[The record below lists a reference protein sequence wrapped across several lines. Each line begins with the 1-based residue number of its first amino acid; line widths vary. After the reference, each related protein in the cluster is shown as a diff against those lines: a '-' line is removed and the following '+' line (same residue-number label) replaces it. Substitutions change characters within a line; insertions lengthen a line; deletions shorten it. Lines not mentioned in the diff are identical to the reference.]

1 MSQAAESLG
10 TYIPMDRRQAL
21 ARGTSL
27 PDRTQGAALFADIS
41 GFTPLTEALAREFGP
56 KRGAEELTRI
66 LNEIFDALITELRH
80 YGGSVI
86 GFAGDAIT
94 CWLDQDTGLRAT
106 TSALAMQRAMERFA
120 CMTIPSAL
128 VECQVS
134 LAMKAAVA
142 VGAARRFVVGDP
154 DIYVID
160 ALAGAT
166 LDRLAR
172 AEHLAGKGE
181 VVLTPAT
188 VTSLGDQ
195 VKFAAWHYDDQT
207 GERFGVVDGLTSD
220 VSGAPWQPV
229 SPDVGKGEQLRPW
242 LLPPVYERLRTGR
255 GEFLTELRPAVTP
268 LFLRFGGIDYD
279 EDEAAGD
286 KLDAFI
292 RWVQTI
298 LVGYEGYLL
307 HLSMGDK
314 GSYLSAGF
322 GAPFAHE
329 DDAVRA
335 VSAAL
340 ELQALPPELYFIERP
355 QIGISQGRT
364 LAGAYG
370 GTTRRTYGVLGDV
383 VNLSARLMQA
393 AAPGQILVSQAV
405 QRASGDAFV
414 WQDLPAIRVKGKTE
428 PVTVFSPVRARRRR
442 TISLSEREYALPMVG
457 REAELALIE
466 EKLAL
471 VLEGRGQIVGI
482 TGEAG
487 VGKSR
492 LVAEVIRAASDRQL
506 TGYAS
511 ECESYGTNTS
521 YMVWWPIWRAL
532 LNVDPAWEVAQQIDA
547 LERELEQIDPALVP
561 RLPLLGA
568 ALNSTIPDNDLT
580 RTFDAKL
587 RKTSLEALLV
597 DCLRARARTTPLF
610 FVLED
615 SHWLDPLSHDLAE
628 VIGRAVA
635 DLPVLLVMVYRPPE
649 LERLQAPRVS
659 QLAHFTEIRLTDFT
673 PEEAERLITLKLEQ
687 FSGPQADVPQ
697 MLVERITTRAE
708 GNPFYIEELLNYLR
722 DQGISPQD
730 SGALEQLEL
739 PTSLHSLILSRLDQ
753 RTESQKITLRVASV
767 VGRLFQAAW
776 LWGMYPDLGT
786 SERVRADLETLCRLD
801 LTQADTPEPELAYIF
816 RHIVTQEVAYES
828 LPYATRAILHEQ
840 LAQFIERA
848 YRESVDQFVDLLA
861 YHYEHSENE
870 DKKREYLLKAGEA
883 AQADYA
889 NEAAI
894 SYYQRVLPLLS
905 PEEQAPVML
914 NLGEVLQLVGQWRE
928 AEELYQQALA
938 VADQL
943 GDRPSQAWCQT
954 AIGELRGWKQGQ
966 YAEAAEWLAR
976 ARATFEELGDHRGVG
991 QVLKLEGTLA
1001 VMQGN
1006 LEEAR
1011 DLYEKGLTTLE
1022 KVDDKENIANTLN
1035 NLAIVAR
1042 YRGDYEAAQALN
1054 EEALRIR
1061 SELENK
1067 WAIANSLNNLGN
1079 VFLDQGDYPTA
1090 RARLEEAVGLQRE
1103 IGDRYSIAIAL
1114 HSLANVTRDQDDY
1127 AASRAQYEESLTI
1140 LWELGERFYLAQAL
1154 EDMGGLAAL
1163 QGQHERALRLVGAGA
1178 TLRET
1183 TSAPLSPT
1191 YQDKLDK
1198 MLAPARQVLGEMAA
1212 EKAMAEG
1219 RAVPLEQA
1227 IDYAL
1232 QDGELE

>member
-1 MSQAAESLG
+1 MSRVAESLG

-21 ARGTSL
+21 AQGTSL
-27 PDRTQGAALFADIS
+27 PGHVQGAALFADVS
-41 GFTPLTEALAREFGP
+41 GFTALTEVLANELGP
-56 KRGAEELTRI
+56 QRGAETLTRH
-66 LNEIFDALITELRH
+66 LNRLFDALIEELHR
-80 YGGSVI
+80 YGGSVM

-94 CWLDQDTGLRAT
+94 CWLNGDFGLRAT
-106 TSALAMQRAMERFA
+106 ACALAMQRRMGDFASVTTPSGKAM
-120 CMTIPSAL
+120 P
-128 VECQVS
+128 

-142 VGAARRFVVGDP
+142 TGAARRFMVGEP
-154 DIYVID
+154 DIHIVD
-160 ALAGAT
+160 VLAGTT
-166 LDRLAR
+166 LDRLAD
-172 AEHLAGKGE
+172 AEHQASRGE
-181 VVLTPAT
+181 VILDHAT
-188 VTSLGDQ
+188 VSSLGEQ
-195 VKFAAWHYDDQT
+195 VQLVDWRTNDAT
-207 GERFGVVDGLTSD
+207 GERFATVKGLTTE
-220 VSGAPWQPV
+220 VSPSPWPPGAPET
-229 SPDVGKGEQLRPW
+229 GEGETLRPW

-255 GEFLTELRPAVTP
+255 GEFLAELRPAVTP

-279 EDEAAGD
+279 GDEAAGD

-292 RWVQTI
+292 RWVQTVV
-298 LVGYEGYLL
+298 VGYEGYML

-322 GAPFAHE
+322 GAPITHE

-340 ELQALPPELYFIERP
+340 ELQALPTELDFIERP

-370 GTTRRTYGVLGDV
+370 GTARRTYGVLGDV
-383 VNLSARLMQA
+383 VNLAARLMQA
-393 AAPGQILVSQAV
+393 AAPGQILVSQTV
-405 QRASGDAFV
+405 QHVSRDAFV

-442 TISLSEREYALPMVG
+442 AISLAEREYGLPMVG

-521 YMVWWPIWRAL
+521 YMVWWPIWRAFF
-532 LNVDPAWEVAQQIDA
+532 NVDPAWEVAEQISV
-547 LERELEQIDPALVP
+547 LESELEQIDPALVP

-568 ALNSTIPDNDLT
+568 ALNLTIPDNDLT

-597 DCLRARARTTPLF
+597 DCLRARARTTPMF

-635 DLPVLLVMVYRPPE
+635 DLPVLLVLAYRPPE

-659 QLAHFTEIRLTDFT
+659 QLAHFTGIRLVDFT
-673 PEEAERLITLKLEQ
+673 PEEAERLIALKLEQ
-687 FSGPQADVPQ
+687 FSGPQAEVPQ
-697 MLVERITTRAE
+697 TLVERITSRAE
-708 GNPFYIEELLNYLR
+708 GNPFYIEQLLNYLR

-730 SGALEQLEL
+730 SRALERLDL

-767 VGRLFQAAW
+767 VGRLFRAAW

-786 SERVRADLETLCRLD
+786 SERIRADLEALCRLD

-840 LAQFIERA
+840 LAQFVERA
-848 YRESVDQFVDLLA
+848 YSESVEQFVDLLA
-861 YHYEHSENE
+861 YHYEHTDNE

-894 SYYQRVLPLLS
+894 SYYQRVLPMLP
-905 PEEQAPVML
+905 PEEQVPVML
-914 NLGEVLQLVGQWRE
+914 RLGEVLQLVGRWDE
-928 AEELYQQALA
+928 ASDIYQQGLALAQRLDDPQALA
-938 VADQL
+938 RCQAARGALLRKRGLYADASEWLDRAWVGFEAL
-943 GDRPSQAWCQT
+943 GDEAGVAGVLKEQGTMAAQQ
-954 AIGELRGWKQGQ
+954 GELQGARDLWGQ
-966 YAEAAEWLAR
+966 SLAIR
-976 ARATFEELGDHRGVG
+976 EKLDDKPKIADLLNNLGLVAQWEGDYDLAKALHEGALTLREELGD
-991 QVLKLEGTLA
+991 
-1001 VMQGN
+1001 
-1006 LEEAR
+1006 
-1011 DLYEKGLTTLE
+1011 
-1022 KVDDKENIANTLN
+1022 
-1035 NLAIVAR
+1035 
-1042 YRGDYEAAQALN
+1042 
-1054 EEALRIR
+1054 
-1061 SELENK
+1061 K
-1067 WAIANSLNNLGN
+1067 WAIAQSLNNLGYLAIEQGDYDSAQGQLEVAVRFHREVGDRSYLADAITN
-1079 VFLDQGDYPTA
+1079 LGIVARDQGDHSKAHSLFEEGLTIYKETGHRVGIAYLLEETAGLAAREGQMERAFRLAGAAETLREAIGAPLPPTE
-1090 RARLEEAVGLQRE
+1090 RARLERMLEPASEALSDDAAVAATDEGQAMSSE
-1103 IGDRYSIAIAL
+1103 QAM
-1114 HSLANVTRDQDDY
+1114 DY
-1127 AASRAQYEESLTI
+1127 AFQT
-1140 LWELGERFYLAQAL
+1140 
-1154 EDMGGLAAL
+1154 D
-1163 QGQHERALRLVGAGA
+1163 
-1178 TLRET
+1178 
-1183 TSAPLSPT
+1183 
-1191 YQDKLDK
+1191 
-1198 MLAPARQVLGEMAA
+1198 
-1212 EKAMAEG
+1212 
-1219 RAVPLEQA
+1219 
-1227 IDYAL
+1227 
-1232 QDGELE
+1232 